1 MTDRHM
7 TPRTGRLRRGGA
19 LIAAT
24 GLVAFTACNLDVITP
39 TVVPPEATSGE
50 SALPTLLAGVVG
62 DFAVAYAG
70 VNNGNS
76 GEGLV
81 LNSGL
86 FTDEFVSADYFSTH
100 LEIDTRDVHPPNS
113 SNTGVMRSL
122 FRALTSAN
130 AASARYASVS
140 PNEPGHARVLSI
152 GGYVYTLVAEDYC
165 SGVPFSTINAD
176 GSFNYGSPLT
186 TDQMLTAAV
195 AKFDSAITVAQAAG
209 DDRELYLA
217 EVGKGRA
224 LLDAGQFDAAAAAVA
239 DVPDDYNF
247 STEHSVID
255 PRTEN
260 GVYALTHVSSRYTTL
275 DEEGG
280 NGLPF
285 ISADDPRVQF
295 EDLGLSQFDSQTE
308 LFATAKYTSYTSPVP
323 IATGAEARL
332 IEAEAALKG
341 GDYPSA
347 LGILNALRATKSLTP
362 LAPVTGTD
370 AQVDQLFRE
379 RAFWLFATGHRM
391 GDLRRL
397 LRQYDRAQADVY
409 PTGEY
414 FKGAVYGDQVA
425 FPVPQT
431 EENNPNFDRA
441 ACDPTKA

>member
-1 MTDRHM
+1 MTDRLM
-7 TPRTGRLRRGGA
+7 TPRAGRLRRGGA
-19 LIAAT
+19 LIAVT
-24 GLVAFTACNLDVITP
+24 GLMAVTACNLDVITP
-39 TVVPPEATSGE
+39 TVVPPAATAGE

-70 VNNGNS
+70 INNGNN

-86 FTDEFVSADYFSTH
+86 FSDEFVSADYFSTH

-122 FRALTSAN
+122 FRAWTSAN
-130 AASARYASVS
+130 AASARYAESA
-140 PNEPGHARVLSI
+140 PNDPGHARTLSI
-152 GGYVYTLVAEDYC
+152 AGYVYTLVAEDYC

-209 DDRELYLA
+209 DDRERFLA
-217 EVGKGRA
+217 EIGKGRA

-275 DEEGG
+275 DKEGG

-285 ISADDPRVQF
+285 ISADDSRAQF
-295 EDLGLSQFDSQTE
+295 DDLGLSQFDSQTE
-308 LFATAKYTSYTSPVP
+308 IFAPAKYSSYTSPVAL
-323 IATGAEARL
+323 ATGVEARL

-341 GDYPSA
+341 GSYPTA
-347 LGILNALRATKSLTP
+347 LGILNSLRASKSLTP
-362 LAPVTGTD
+362 LAPVVGAD

-397 LRQYDRAQADVY
+397 LKQYNRSQADVY
-409 PTGEY
+409 PTGDY

-441 ACDPTKA
+441 ACDPTAP